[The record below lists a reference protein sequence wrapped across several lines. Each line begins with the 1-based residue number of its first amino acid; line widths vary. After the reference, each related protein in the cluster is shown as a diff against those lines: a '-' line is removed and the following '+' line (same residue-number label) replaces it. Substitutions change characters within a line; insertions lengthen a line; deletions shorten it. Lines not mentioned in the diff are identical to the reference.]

1 MQTFGAGLRGFV
13 HGLGCGVREEG
24 FFVRLRLLIKTS
36 LCSQVLLAVL
46 MRIKKP
52 KSVCVVEQPK
62 GVGLYV
68 QVLVGFKC
76 VRVCVCALLLCV
88 SLAQHP
94 GQGEGLI
101 LCGLKR
107 INFVLTLVDCG
118 LHPYPPLLSFPGARQ
133 RRRQASGD

>member
-1 MQTFGAGLRGFV
+1 M
-13 HGLGCGVREEG
+13 REEG

-68 QVLVGFKC
+68 KVLVGFKC
-76 VRVCVCALLLCV
+76 VRVCVYVHSCCV
-88 SLAQHP
+88 
-94 GQGEGLI
+94 
-101 LCGLKR
+101 
-107 INFVLTLVDCG
+107 
-118 LHPYPPLLSFPGARQ
+118 
-133 RRRQASGD
+133 